1 MLYKY
6 NMSLDSFAGVNFD
19 DPKTKEIF
27 EYREKNMCDTWNS
40 SNKALPLCD
49 VDIVKDNNNSFMV
62 SGSLKGDL
70 MSLSNTNNLYIKYWA
85 ANSPNYNSNFSG
97 SGLPFP
103 NEEIAFENSHN
114 VGTSNISKGNF
125 SISMRYP
132 NSYYINMGSTYIHPE
147 VQIQVFDTN
156 TKKSVSEI
164 QHINLGEGI
173 PFRTLTYPYQRDW
186 SDGPLF
192 YKSTSQNS
200 NVRSQEQILLD
211 SAYPSV
217 NKMPKNFWGK
227 TPPC

>member
-1 MLYKY
+1 
-6 NMSLDSFAGVNFD
+6 MSLDSFAGLNFD
-19 DPKTKEIF
+19 DPELKNIMEN
-27 EYREKNMCDTWNS
+27 REKTMCPQWKTT
-40 SNKALPLCD
+40 NKNLSLCD
-49 VDIVKDNNNSFMV
+49 INIMNNQDNSFILNGV
-62 SGSLKGDL
+62 LKENLLEKSLNRKL
-70 MSLSNTNNLYIKYWA
+70 FIRWWA
-85 ANSPNYNSNFSG
+85 ANTPTFNSNFSG

-132 NSYYINMGSTYIHPE
+132 NSYYINMGTTYIHPE